1 MEPQSSVEALDI
13 VYTFTDLFGEA
24 LFARREVA
32 KRAAQICRAV
42 KLSTTWGEFRKAM
55 PTEELKEV
63 EENRDDIA
71 PDDAPFST
79 DQIEWGDDGW
89 YPGPW
94 PPEDVFNWL
103 DEELWQKFGCEFRP
117 NPDGEALYM
126 PPGSAQKIIRALRA
140 HGHHVAKSV
149 DDLPDWIRLICS

>member
-1 MEPQSSVEALDI
+1 MAGTRGRGHPKMS
-13 VYTFTDLFGEA
+13 
-24 LFARREVA
+24 
-32 KRAAQICRAV
+32 
-42 KLSTTWGEFRKAM
+42 
-55 PTEELKEV
+55 
-63 EENRDDIA
+63 
-71 PDDAPFST
+71 
-79 DQIEWGDDGW
+79 
-89 YPGPW
+89 
-94 PPEDVFNWL
+94 FNWL